1 METAKQKA
9 KTRAERNRKKN
20 LKKQIKRTIRREE
33 KDFLYRLMKL
43 DIYNQVEYGNWEIN
57 YNNLWGEYV
66 YL

>member
-20 LKKQIKRTIRREE
+20 LKKQIKRTMRREE

-43 DIYNQVEYGNWEIN
+43 DIYNQVEYGN
-57 YNNLWGEYV
+57 
-66 YL
+66 